1 MRYISHSHQHAEEVL
16 ASARFQPLLR
26 EITKV
31 IEGISDEQIVGQ
43 FNSMK
48 PAKSLSKAINALLKM
63 GFIREGWTAESAIF
77 QGKEFKAKKWRLDF
91 AKETISIEVAF
102 NHGEAIAWNLLK
114 PVMASQQNHIK
125 KAMTTEVGVIICATK
140 SLKVAGNFDNAVGEY
155 EKFLRY
161 LTPMQAV
168 LPTPLLIIGLEM
180 PSSFQ
185 IVGKKVNGKNIG
197 SVERL

>member
-1 MRYISHSHQHAEEVL
+1 MRYVTHSHQHAEEVL
-16 ASARFQPLLR
+16 ASGRFQPLLR
-26 EITKV
+26 EIIRV
-31 IEGISDEQIVGQ
+31 IEGISDENIIEQ

-48 PAKSLSKAINALLKM
+48 PAKSLSKAINVLLKVNLV
-63 GFIREGWTAESAIF
+63 REGWSAESAIF

-125 KAMTTEVGVIICATK
+125 KAITTEVGVIICATK
-140 SLKVAGNFDNAVGEY
+140 GLKVAGNFDNAVGEY

-168 LPTPLLIIGLEM
+168 LPTPLLIIGLEV
-180 PSSFQ
+180 PKSFQ
-185 IVGKKVNGKNIG
+185 VVGKKINGKNIG
-197 SVERL
+197 AIERI